1 MSIAYK
7 KVMKESREV
16 ASVTCSKCS
25 KVITPDNIIE
35 WQEWQSINFTGGY
48 GSKFGDGQTIR
59 IDLCQD
65 CLFGFTKD
73 FYEIEEWDDV
83 EEI

>member
-1 MSIAYK
+1 
-7 KVMKESREV
+7 
-16 ASVTCSKCS
+16 VTCSKCS